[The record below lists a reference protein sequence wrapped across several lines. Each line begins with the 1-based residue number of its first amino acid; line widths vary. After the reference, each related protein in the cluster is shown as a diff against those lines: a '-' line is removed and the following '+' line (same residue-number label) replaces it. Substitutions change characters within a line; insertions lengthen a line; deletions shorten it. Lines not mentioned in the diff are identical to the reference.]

1 MDDPRETA
9 GAACAA
15 GLLILALVAAAA
27 AAGTLLWHGV
37 DAGSLANAALS
48 LSLVACA
55 GPVLAYGH
63 SASCLRFA
71 LAAGSGLVGA
81 LVTGAPV
88 GAWACAGALTLCLP
102 AYLLRPAAVR
112 GLA

>member
-1 MDDPRETA
+1 MDEPRETA

-27 AAGTLLWHGV
+27 SSGTVLWHGV
-37 DAGSLANAALS
+37 DAAAIANAACS
-48 LSLVACA
+48 IALVACA

-63 SASCLRFA
+63 SGACLRFA
-71 LAAGSGLVGA
+71 LAGGA
-81 LVTGAPV
+81 SLAVALATGAHV